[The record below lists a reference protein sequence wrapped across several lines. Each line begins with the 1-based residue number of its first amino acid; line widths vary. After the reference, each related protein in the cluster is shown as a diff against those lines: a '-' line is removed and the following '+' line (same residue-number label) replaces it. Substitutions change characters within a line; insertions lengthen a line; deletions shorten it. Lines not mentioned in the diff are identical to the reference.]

1 MEPGGRANKR
11 NEKKATTTNEP
22 AIALETSF
30 RLQERAIR
38 EISVVLKNNK
48 GLTESPRRKL
58 NAIGSGNRNGRRSMK
73 KRTMR
78 CISIQVDINDYHSR
92 VIVLEI

>member
-1 MEPGGRANKR
+1 MSQ
-11 NEKKATTTNEP
+11 T
-22 AIALETSF
+22 IALETSF
-30 RLQERAIR
+30 RLQERAIK
-38 EISVVLKNNK
+38 EISVVLKNNR
-48 GLTESPRRKL
+48 GLTKSPRRKL